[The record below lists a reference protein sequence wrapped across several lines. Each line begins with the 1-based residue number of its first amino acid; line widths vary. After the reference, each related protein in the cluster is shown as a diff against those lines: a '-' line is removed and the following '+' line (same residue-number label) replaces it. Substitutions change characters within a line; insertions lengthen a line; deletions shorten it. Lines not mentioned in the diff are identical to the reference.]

1 VSDIPVLCDFCH
13 TRCVV
18 RVGAGAMVVCLL
30 AAAACLD
37 SPPGQ
42 VSQDGG
48 GGGNDTGEDGGD
60 AGRQAGDAGACA
72 ADATFPDFRDDF
84 STGGLAWGE
93 EQHSG
98 GAPDAVLRL
107 VGGTLSFEPTM
118 QSPETV
124 WMRTVD
130 HYDMTDLRV
139 AVRVVEVLADQT
151 PSPTAF
157 FRLTDGGGGQE
168 SMFLTDGDLRAV
180 GSSVAF
186 DAEAHAWWQIRSEG
200 ETIFFETSKDA
211 VNWNLLAVI
220 TPRTFD
226 LTDVVVEIGI
236 AIDGDLPDSAGRFR
250 IDDLNETPD
259 RCPVKEIGR

>member
-1 VSDIPVLCDFCH
+1 M
-13 TRCVV
+13 V

-30 AAAACLD
+30 AAACLD

-48 GGGNDTGEDGGD
+48 GEGNDAGEEGGD
-60 AGRQAGDAGACA
+60 AGRQAGDAGACP

-93 EQHSG
+93 EKHSG
-98 GAPDAVLRL
+98 LGPDAVLRL

-118 QSPETV
+118 QSPEAA

-157 FRLTDGGGGQE
+157 FRLQDGGGGQE

-180 GSSVAF
+180 GSSVAY
-186 DAEAHAWWQIRSEG
+186 DPEAQAWWQIRSEG
-200 ETIFFETSKDA
+200 ETIFFETSSDGLDWS
-211 VNWNLLAVI
+211 VLAVI

-226 LTDVVVEIGI
+226 LTDTVVEIGI
-236 AIDGDLPDSAGRFR
+236 AVDSDLVDSAGRFR

-259 RCPVKEIGR
+259 RCPVEEIE